1 MEFITKDL
9 FTVYLLGS
17 GVSFILGILYLAI
30 IYSRNGKIK
39 ANFTSYLIVAAL
51 GSWMSA
57 IITMMVCIEIVTR
70 DIDIECYEYDNKY
83 LDTSLLVKLR
93 EEAQSAYEIHKLE
106 NGAFMIIGNRST
118 KYWNSEPIYSMS
130 SAKQE
135 YTRVVRQRMKI
146 LVSNLRREHRVIIEY
161 SPWDKVTK
169 L

>member
-1 MEFITKDL
+1 MEFTTDL
-9 FTVYLLGS
+9 FTVYLLGV

-39 ANFTSYLIVAAL
+39 ANFTSFLIVAAL
-51 GSWMSA
+51 GSWISA

-70 DIDIECYEYDNKY
+70 DIDIECYEYDSKY

-93 EEAQSAYEIHKLE
+93 EEAQSAYEIHKLK
-106 NGAFMIIGNRST
+106 NGAFMVIGDKST
-118 KYWNSEPIYSMS
+118 KYWNSEPTFSMS
-130 SAKQE
+130 KAKQE
-135 YTRVVRQRMKI
+135 YTKVVRQRMKV
-146 LVSNLRREHRVIIEY
+146 LVSHLRREYRVIEY